1 MWWLGVISHSFIY
14 LLCSY
19 KGHSSSYCYLKM
31 TTIKARI
38 AKTHQLIKENE
49 KLLELMKHRLQSVNQ
64 QLNRNKDETHL
75 QNSHKGGNPN

>member
-1 MWWLGVISHSFIY
+1 
-14 LLCSY
+14 
-19 KGHSSSYCYLKM
+19 M